1 MPPVA
6 AMDSAP
12 EQDFDQAKRSL
23 ESVARIKQLLN
34 DLYTCETSDDCVAIA
49 ADLGEAVQAGGL
61 HMLRTAG
68 VLDNLSREAQ
78 NKKSGLAREG
88 ALLGLHGLVRVIGR
102 PIEPHFLPLLPIL
115 LDSYADKGQPV
126 REAAEMAVNALLGV
140 VSPYS
145 TRNILPYL
153 FEAMTRKWQTMVGAL
168 EALSKLAATAPDQIA
183 LALPEIIPNVTERL
197 HDTKAEVEKAATKC
211 MTDVCA
217 VANNPDIAPHL
228 PMLVSCMARPTEVPD
243 CVQKLSATTFVA
255 EVTGPALAIMV
266 PLLVRALNERSMA
279 VVRPTTVITDNLC
292 KLVRDPAEAGQFLP
306 QLLPGLDKLIETAAF
321 PEIRQLATVAKN
333 TLMRA
338 GGDVA
343 ASGADLKDS
352 LTIESVNQVLARLR
366 AYLAEVAR
374 WKDTDPFAA
383 VSINHVGS
391 VLHEL
396 LVAEDYH
403 DEAWQ
408 QNCSPYL
415 AAFIPKPQADAVL
428 GKLATHYRHVEH
440 ERRLRESGLDKE
452 EGEELCSC
460 DFSLAYGGM
469 MLLNHT
475 TLRLMRGRRYGLC
488 GHNGAGKSTLMRAI
502 SKGKVENFP
511 PQDQLRA
518 VLVEHSL
525 QGEDTSLP
533 VLDFVATDKRL
544 AGISRDA
551 IEKALRDVQFD
562 DERIAQQVGSLSGG
576 WKMKLELAR
585 AILMNADLL
594 LLDEP
599 TNHLD
604 VGNVAWLVNYLT
616 SQPNLTVLVVSHDS
630 GFLDNVCTDII
641 HYERKK
647 LVFYKGNL
655 SKFVERRPEAKS
667 YYTLS
672 TDNVKFAFPPPA
684 FLQGINSKTKSI
696 LKMTDA
702 TYTYPGAP
710 KPSLSGVS
718 VGVSLSSR
726 VAIIGPNGA
735 GKSTLIKV
743 LTGEAI
749 PQEGQVWKHPNLRV
763 GYVAQHAFHHLD
775 QHLEKTPNQ
784 YIQWRYQG
792 GEDREVLEK
801 ESRKLTEQ
809 DEKQMETPIDIDGSK
824 RRIEYLIGRSKLKK
838 SFQYEV
844 KWVGLIP
851 KHNTW
856 VPREKLLELG
866 FQKLVQAFDD
876 REASREGQG
885 YRELSP
891 SVIRKHIED
900 VGLDGDI
907 ADHNAISG
915 LSGGQKVKVVIAAA
929 MWNNPHMLVLDE
941 PTNYLD
947 RDSLGGLAVAIR
959 DWGGAVVMIS
969 HNEEFVGALCPEVWN
984 VEAGRLTRK
993 NKNENGINADAFE
1006 DHAKEEAAMK
1016 KIEAKVASKPKK
1028 KKMTRNDVKA
1038 REVRRRARHMKWLV
1052 EGGVKEPDTD
1062 SD

>member
-1 MPPVA
+1 MPVPSTPPS
-6 AMDSAP
+6 SAP
-12 EQDFDQAKRSL
+12 TSTMADSRIQA
-23 ESVARIKQLLN
+23 LL
-34 DLYTCETSDDCVAIA
+34 DSLYTCETSDECVSIA
-49 ADLGEAVQAGGL
+49 ADLGAEIKTVGLASLEAS
-61 HMLRTAG
+61 G
-68 VLDNLSREAQ
+68 VLANLSAQAQ

-88 ALLGLHGLVRVIGR
+88 ALLGMHGLVRSLGAAG
-102 PIEPHFLPLLPIL
+102 EPYLVALLPVM

-126 REAAEMAVNALLGV
+126 RDAAEMAVASLLAV

-145 TRNILPYL
+145 ARNILPL
-153 FEAMTRKWQTMVGAL
+153 LHDAMTRKWQTMVGAL
-168 EALSKLAATAPDQIA
+168 DALAKLATIAPEQIA
-183 LALPEIIPNVTERL
+183 LSLPEVIPHVTERL
-197 HDTKAEVEKAATKC
+197 HDTKDEVSKAATKC
-211 MTDVCA
+211 MTEVCK

-228 PMLVSCMARPTEVPD
+228 PMLVSCMARPEEVPD

-266 PLLVRALNERSMA
+266 PLLARALNERSML

-292 KLVRDPAEAGQFLP
+292 KLVRDPKDAGQFLP
-306 QLLPGLDKLIETAAF
+306 QLLPGLNKLVETAAF
-321 PEIRQLATVAKN
+321 PEIRQLATVART
-333 TLMRA
+333 TLSKA
-338 GGDVA
+338 GGDGHDDTPSRTIATEVELTTKLR
-343 ASGADLKDS
+343 GLLADIAD
-352 LTIESVNQVLARLR
+352 
-366 AYLAEVAR
+366 
-374 WKDTDPFAA
+374 WKDVDAFAA
-383 VSINHVGS
+383 KS
-391 VLHEL
+391 VAFAAAAIREA
-396 LVAEDYH
+396 LVVEHYADAE
-403 DEAWQ
+403 WQ
-408 QNCSPYL
+408 TACTPYL
-415 AAFIPKPQADAVL
+415 ASFVPQEKAAQVTSA
-428 GKLATHYRHVEH
+428 LAKQYRDVEH
-440 ERRLRESGLDKE
+440 ERRMKESGLDKE

-488 GHNGAGKSTLMRAI
+488 GANGAGKSTLMKAI
-502 SKGKVENFP
+502 VAGKVENFP
-511 PQDQLRA
+511 SADDLRA

-533 VLDFVATDKRL
+533 VLEFVASDKRL
-544 AGISRDA
+544 KDLSRMAISS
-551 IEKALRDVQFD
+551 ALSEVGFTGDRL
-562 DERIAQQVGSLSGG
+562 EQQVGNLSGG

-585 AILMNADLL
+585 AILLNADLL

-604 VGNVAWLVNYLT
+604 VGNVAWLENYLN
-616 SQPNLTVLVVSHDS
+616 SQEKLTCLVVSHDS

-655 SKFVERRPEAKS
+655 SKFVERKPEAKS

-672 TDNVKFAFPPPA
+672 TENVKFAFPPPA
-684 FLQGINSKTKSI
+684 FLQGINSRTKSI
-696 LKMTDA
+696 LKMTDVS
-702 TYTYPGAP
+702 YTYPGCD
-710 KPSLSGVS
+710 KPSLSGVT

-735 GKSTLIKV
+735 GKSTMIKV

-749 PQEGQVWKHPNLRV
+749 PQEGQVWKHPNLRI

-784 YIQWRYQG
+784 YIQWRYQS

-801 ESRKLTEQ
+801 ESRKLNEQ
-809 DEKQMETPIDIDGSK
+809 DIKQMETFVECRGTQ
-824 RRIEYLIGRSKLKK
+824 RRIEYLIGRQKLKK

-844 KWVGLIP
+844 KWVGMMP
-851 KHNTW
+851 KHNAW
-856 VPREKLLELG
+856 IPREKLLELG

-900 VGLDGDI
+900 IGLDGDI
-907 ADHNAISG
+907 ADNNAMRG

-941 PTNYLD
+941 PTNFLD
-947 RDSLGGLAVAIR
+947 RDSLGGLACAIR

-984 VEAGRLTRK
+984 VEAGRMTK
-993 NKNENGINADAFE
+993 KGKGEINEDAFE
-1006 DHAKEEAAMK
+1006 DHAKEEAARK
-1016 KIEAKVASKPKK
+1016 KIEAKAAARPKK

-1038 REVRRRARHMKWLV
+1038 QEVRRRARHAKWLL
-1052 EGGVKEPDTD
+1052 EGGTKEPDTD

>member
-1 MPPVA
+1 MPSRESPPPSDDNMAV
-6 AMDSAP
+6 SAITGSSS
-12 EQDFDQAKRSL
+12 AINSL
-23 ESVARIKQLLN
+23 LAS
-34 DLYTCETSDDCVAIA
+34 LYTCATSDDCVAIA
-49 ADLGEAVQAGGL
+49 ADLGAAVRAAGL
-61 HMLRTAG
+61 KSLVSQG
-68 VLDNLSREAQ
+68 VLDNLKAEAV

-88 ALLGLHGLVRVIGR
+88 AILGIYGLARSLGQPAEPLL
-102 PIEPHFLPLLPIL
+102 LPLLPVL
-115 LDSYADKGQPV
+115 LDSYADKGAPV
-126 REAAEMAVNALLGV
+126 RDAAEMAVAAIMALP
-140 VSPYS
+140 SAYS
-145 TRNILPYL
+145 TRLILPYL
-153 FEAMTRKWQTMVGAL
+153 FDAMTRKWQTMVGAL
-168 EALSKLAATAPDQIA
+168 QVLGKLASTAPEQIA
-183 LALPEIIPNVTERL
+183 LALPEIIPHVTDRL
-197 HDTKAEVEKAATKC
+197 HDTKEEVSKAATVC
-211 MTDVCA
+211 MTSVCA

-228 PMLVSCMARPTEVPD
+228 PMLVSCMARPEEVAD

-266 PLLVRALNERSMA
+266 PLLTRALNERSML

-292 KLVRDPAEAGQFLP
+292 KLVRDPKDAGQFLP
-306 QLLPGLDKLIETAAF
+306 QLLPGLTKLVDTASF
-321 PEIRQLATVAKN
+321 PEIRQLASVARS
-333 TLMRA
+333 TLVKA
-338 GGDVA
+338 GGDGHDVQLIRAIPTDAELATRLRGLLADVA
-343 ASGADLKDS
+343 DFKKFDAFATQS
-352 LTIESVNQVLARLR
+352 LQYAATSLHQVLVVECFADVEWQK
-366 AYLAEVAR
+366 ACTPYLSTFVPEDKAAEVTSR
-374 WKDTDPFAA
+374 LSKQFRD
-383 VSINHVGS
+383 
-391 VLHEL
+391 
-396 LVAEDYH
+396 AEH
-403 DEAWQ
+403 D
-408 QNCSPYL
+408 
-415 AAFIPKPQADAVL
+415 
-428 GKLATHYRHVEH
+428 
-440 ERRLRESGLDKE
+440 RRIKESGLDQE
-452 EGEELCSC
+452 TGVELCSC

-488 GHNGAGKSTLMRAI
+488 GANGAGKSTLMRAI
-502 SKGKVENFP
+502 SLGKVENFP
-511 PQDQLRA
+511 SPDELRA

-533 VLDFVATDKRL
+533 VLEFVASDKRL
-544 AGISRDA
+544 KDVGRPA
-551 IEKALRDVQFD
+551 IQAALSEVGFTG
-562 DERIAQQVGSLSGG
+562 ERLEQQVGNLSGG

-585 AILMNADLL
+585 AILMDADLL

-604 VGNVAWLVNYLT
+604 VGNVAWLENYLN
-616 SQPNLTVLVVSHDS
+616 SQEKLTCLVVSHDS

-655 SKFVERRPEAKS
+655 SKFVERKPEAKS

-672 TDNVKFAFPPPA
+672 TENVKFYFPPPA

-696 LKMTDA
+696 LKMTGVSYA
-702 TYTYPGAP
+702 YPGMT
-710 KPSLSGVS
+710 KPSLSGVT
-718 VGVSLSSR
+718 VGISLASR

-735 GKSTLIKV
+735 GKSTMIKV

-749 PQEGQVWKHPNLRV
+749 PQEGQVWKHPNLRI

-784 YIQWRYQG
+784 YIQWRYQT

-801 ESRKLTEQ
+801 ESRKLNEQ
-809 DEKQMETPIDIDGSK
+809 DLKQMEVAIEVKGTM
-824 RRIEYLIGRSKLKK
+824 RRVEYLIGRQKLKK

-844 KWVGLIP
+844 KWIGMMP

-856 VPREKLLELG
+856 IAREKLLELG

-907 ADHNAISG
+907 ADNNAMRG

-947 RDSLGGLAVAIR
+947 RDSLGGLACAIR

-984 VEAGRLTRK
+984 VDAGLLTK
-993 NKNENGINADAFE
+993 QGKGVVNEDAFE
-1006 DHAKEEAAMK
+1006 DAVAEEARRK
-1016 KIEAKVASKPKK
+1016 KIEDKHAAKPKK
-1028 KKMTRNDVKA
+1028 KKLTRNDQKA
-1038 REVRRRARHMKWLV
+1038 RDVRRRARHAKWLL
-1052 EGGVKEPDTD
+1052 EGGTKEPDT
-1062 SD
+1062 

>member
-1 MPPVA
+1 MPVP
-6 AMDSAP
+6 SATTGDMAGP
-12 EQDFDQAKRSL
+12 TIPSPDA
-23 ESVARIKQLLN
+23 ARIRDLLN
-34 DLYTCETSDDCVAIA
+34 KLYTCETSDECITIG
-49 ADLGEAVQAGGL
+49 ADLGDAIKSAGISTL
-61 HMLRTAG
+61 ESAG
-68 VLDNLSREAQ
+68 VLDNLSSQAQ

-88 ALLGLHGLVRVIGR
+88 ALLGMYGLARSLGR
-102 PIEPHFLPLLPIL
+102 PGEPYLMALLPVM
-115 LDSYADKGQPV
+115 LDAYADKGQPV
-126 REAAEMAVNALLGV
+126 REAAEMAVKALMAV
-140 VSPYS
+140 PSPYS
-145 TRNILPYL
+145 TKVILPYL
-153 FEAMTRKWQTMVGAL
+153 YDAMTRKWQTMVGAL
-168 EALSKLAATAPDQIA
+168 DVLGKLAATAPEQVA
-183 LALPEIIPNVTERL
+183 LALPEIIPHVTERL
-197 HDTKAEVEKAATKC
+197 HDTKDEVSKAATVC
-211 MTDVCA
+211 MTNVCK

-266 PLLVRALNERSMA
+266 PLLARALNERAMT

-292 KLVRDPAEAGQFLP
+292 KLVRDPKDAGQFLP
-306 QLLPGLDKLIETAAF
+306 QLLPGLNKLIETAAF
-321 PEIRQLATVAKN
+321 PEIRQLAAVARN
-333 TLMRA
+333 TLVKA
-338 GGDVA
+338 GGDGHDDTPQRSIATEAELTTRLRGLLADVADCKEVDAFAAKALAYA
-343 ASGADLKDS
+343 AS
-352 LTIESVNQVLARLR
+352 N
-366 AYLAEVAR
+366 
-374 WKDTDPFAA
+374 
-383 VSINHVGS
+383 
-391 VLHEL
+391 LHEV
-396 LVAEDYH
+396 LVIEVYNDAE
-403 DEAWQ
+403 WQ
-408 QNCSPYL
+408 AACTPYL
-415 AAFIPKPQADAVL
+415 SSFIPQDKAAAITS
-428 GKLATHYRHVEH
+428 KLSAHYRDAEH
-440 ERRLRESGLDKE
+440 ARRIKESGLDDE
-452 EGEELCSC
+452 TGEELCSC

-488 GHNGAGKSTLMRAI
+488 GANGAGKSTLMRAI
-502 SKGKVENFP
+502 SLGKVENFP
-511 PQDQLRA
+511 SADELRA

-533 VLDFVATDKRL
+533 VLEFVASDKRL
-544 AGISRDA
+544 KNVGRAA
-551 IEKALRDVQFD
+551 IQAALCEVGFD
-562 DERIAQQVGSLSGG
+562 GERLEQQVGSLSGG

-585 AILMNADLL
+585 AILMDADLL

-604 VGNVAWLVNYLT
+604 VGNVAWLENYLN
-616 SQPNLTVLVVSHDS
+616 SQEKLTVLVVSHDS

-655 SKFVERRPEAKS
+655 SKFVERKPEAKS

-672 TDNVKFAFPPPA
+672 TENVKFAFPPPA

-696 LKMTDA
+696 LKMTGVSYA
-702 TYTYPGAP
+702 YPGCD
-710 KPSLSGVS
+710 KPSLTGVS

-735 GKSTLIKV
+735 GKSTMIKV

-749 PQEGQVWKHPNLRV
+749 PQEGQVWKHPNLRI

-784 YIQWRYQG
+784 YIQWRYQS

-801 ESRKLTEQ
+801 ESRKLNEQ
-809 DEKQMETPIDIDGSK
+809 DLKQMEVSIEVKGQH
-824 RRIEYLIGRSKLKK
+824 RRVEYLIGRQKLKK

-844 KWVGLIP
+844 KWIGMLP

-856 VPREKLLELG
+856 IPREKLLELG

-885 YRELSP
+885 YRELTP

-907 ADHNAISG
+907 ADNNAMRG

-947 RDSLGGLAVAIR
+947 RDSLGGLACAIR

-984 VEAGRLTRK
+984 VEAGKLTK
-993 NKNENGINADAFE
+993 KGKGVVNEDAFE
-1006 DHAKEEAAMK
+1006 DNAKEEAAQK
-1016 KIEAKVASKPKK
+1016 KIEDKVAAKPKK

-1052 EGGVKEPDTD
+1052 EGGTKEPDTD